1 MRTGYVYGVLFS
13 DGLVK
18 VGRMSERSS
27 RLSSYGVAASLRGS
41 SVAKTVTSGFVV
53 DSVREENKLIQWC
66 REHGNQAAGRE
77 WFDGINF
84 ELLEAFILTDVKPSS
99 DSEIKHAVDEAA
111 KQVDRVAAALFPSRQ
126 EVGRDDYTEWAAA
139 LVHAKTL
146 EQMFMNEC
154 YGGDLFVDIAGRGYS
169 LFFLNA
175 AIAFSQLSPSGAAE
189 LYASA
194 LEDSE
199 TCIGTIENLAAEA
212 VAAFREAA

>member
-41 SVAKTVTSGFVV
+41 SVVKTVTSGFVV

-66 REHGNQAAGRE
+66 REHGCQAAGRE

-84 ELLEAFILTDVKPSS
+84 ELLEAFILADVKPSS
-99 DSEIKHAVDEAA
+99 SSEIKRAADAAA
-111 KQVDRVAAALFPSRQ
+111 KQVDRVAEALFPSNQ
-126 EVGRDDYTEWAAA
+126 AVGRDDSTEWAAA

-146 EQMFMNEC
+146 EQMFVNEC
-154 YGGDLFVDIAGRGYS
+154 YGGDLFAELTGRGYS
-169 LFFLNA
+169 IFFLNA
-175 AIAFSQLSPSGAAE
+175 AIAFSQLSPMGAAE

-199 TCIGTIENLAAEA
+199 ACIGTIENLSAKA
-212 VAAFREAA
+212 VAAFMVAA

>member
-1 MRTGYVYGVLFS
+1 MRSGYVYGVLFS

-41 SVAKTVTSGFVV
+41 SVSRMVTSGFVV

-66 REHGNQAAGRE
+66 RQHGNQAAGRE
-77 WFDGINF
+77 WFDGISF
-84 ELLEAFILTDVKPSS
+84 DLLEAFILTDVKPSS
-99 DSEIKHAVDEAA
+99 DSEIKRAADEAA
-111 KQVDRVAAALFPSRQ
+111 KHAERVADALFPSGQ
-126 EVGRDDYTEWAAA
+126 ASGRDDSAEWAAA

-146 EQMFMNEC
+146 EQMFVNEC
-154 YGGDLFVDIAGRGYS
+154 YGGDLFVCLPERGYS

-175 AIAFSQLSPSGAAE
+175 AIAFSQLSPMGAAE

-199 TCIGTIENLAAEA
+199 ACIGTIENLSAKA
-212 VAAFREAA
+212 VAAFMEAA